1 MKIIIT
7 EEQLKMLQESDKDF
21 KKTKSLLLSM
31 YNDGYNT
38 NEIKS
43 YTGLSDDIIILCL
56 KDIELTGDN
65 LSCDEIHD
73 YLYNVLWN
81 TDLINKDKSF
91 DDGTSIDVYIDTYG
105 PTIGFEYKYYEGQSI
120 DGYATFL
127 YESSCRL
134 PIDLVSTKINGEYG
148 GDIDEYLGENKEF
161 LSYPDFKTIKTFGDI
176 INFFNTHYFT
186 ILKNRL
192 DKYLDEERD
201 NFF

>member
-21 KKTKSLLLSM
+21 KKTKSLVLSM

-73 YLYNVLWN
+73 YLYNVLWD

-91 DDGTSIDVYIDTYG
+91 DDGTSIDVYINTYG
-105 PTIGFEYKYYEGQSI
+105 PIIVFEYKYYEGQSI
-120 DGYATFL
+120 DGYGTFL
-127 YESSCRL
+127 YQGECSL
-134 PIDLVSTKINGEYG
+134 PIDLTGTKLNGEYM
-148 GDIDEYLGENKEF
+148 GDKEEHLGYVNDFLNYPEF
-161 LSYPDFKTIKTFGDI
+161 KKIKTMGDI
-176 INFFNTHYFT
+176 INFFNTHYFN
-186 ILKNRL
+186 IVKKRL
-192 DKYLDEERD
+192 DKFLDEESYD
-201 NFF
+201 FF